1 MNPEEREELAR
12 LVPGPGDPVLP
23 SDRYDLLKDHLM
35 RELTRPAAR
44 PAGFRRR
51 FAVIGVPLAATVAT
65 AVIITGLGIGRQ
77 ETLTTDPKAADL
89 LNRIATVAAA
99 QRAVPVRDDQYVY
112 IRTQGSMKF
121 SEDDVRILRDA
132 RWTAVDGKR
141 PGLSRITVLVG
152 PPFRERDPFASY
164 SKGTHD
170 RRLNADPNVTSFREL
185 EALPTD
191 PDALLAEIYAGS
203 KGEGDQ
209 TRQSA
214 ALETIGGMLADAT
227 LLPELD
233 AALYRAAAKIPGV
246 SVVDNA
252 KDFAGRPGIG
262 LTFKNGNRD
271 NQADKDG
278 EVDEDEVWVFDK
290 KTLTYLGSDKE
301 ALLDTGIA
309 DALGKQPGD

>member
-12 LVPGPGDPVLP
+12 LVPGPGEPVLP
-23 SDRYDLLKDHLM
+23 SDRYDRLKDHLM

-44 PAGFRRR
+44 PAGSRRR
-51 FAVIGVPLAATVAT
+51 FAVIGVPLAATA
-65 AVIITGLGIGRQ
+65 AVVIGIGIGIGRQ
-77 ETLTTDPKAADL
+77 DNLTTDREAADL

-99 QRAVPVRDDQYVY
+99 QQAVPVRDDQYVY

-121 SEDDVRILRDA
+121 SDDDVRILRDA

-152 PPFRERDPFASY
+152 PPFRQRDPFSSY

-185 EALPTD
+185 QALPTD
-191 PDALLAEIYAGS
+191 PDALLAEIYADS

-214 ALETIGGMLADAT
+214 ASNSGSSVASSSMPPIVSS
-227 LLPELD
+227 

-262 LTFKNGNRD
+262 LTFKNDDRH
-271 NQADKDG
+271 
-278 EVDEDEVWVFDK
+278 EVWVFDK
-290 KTLTYLGSDKE
+290 KSLTYLGSDKE

-309 DALGKQPGD
+309 DAPGEQPGD